1 MPYEAI
7 LSVFTLALVMAA
19 MLVMTV
25 TPAMA
30 QNFTLPSYNPCW
42 PVPNHPDCP
51 RQQLPVELPSYNPC
65 WPIATDAWCLT
76 L

>member
-7 LSVFTLALVMAA
+7 LSVFTLTLVMAA
-19 MLVMTV
+19 MLVMTA

-42 PVPNHPDCP
+42 PVPSHPDFRGSNFLWSFP
-51 RQQLPVELPSYNPC
+51 AIILAGP
-65 WPIATDAWCLT
+65 
-76 L
+76 